1 MNNWTDQQLLQDY
14 AGSKSETA
22 FAELVRRH
30 VDFVYSAALRMVC
43 DSHLAQDVTQGV
55 FVALAQNA
63 RQLTEHPVLSGW
75 LHRTTRNLA
84 ANTVRSETRRRAREQ
99 EAAAMNQ
106 LQESDATWEIIAP
119 HLDEA
124 LGELT
129 EEDRDALLLRYFERK
144 SSREMADILGTSED
158 AAKKRVSRAV
168 ERLRE
173 IFSKRRVTIGAGGL
187 AVLISANAV
196 QSAPIGLAAI
206 ISTALAGTVVQ
217 TSTLVATT
225 KTIAMTTLQKSII
238 VGALAVAAGTGIYA
252 AHQNSKLGHEI
263 QTLRQ
268 QQASLTEQIQGLQ
281 QERDD
286 ATNRLAAL
294 LAENVQRESGS
305 NQSELLRLRGEVT
318 RLQND
323 ANDPASAAAK
333 ALVDKVK
340 RLRQRFEQTP
350 GAKIPEMQYLTDQ
363 DWLQAANGDLD
374 TELDYRRAMAVLRST
389 AENEFAA
396 MLQPALN
403 KYMAA
408 NNKQF
413 PTDLSQLQ
421 PYFASPVDP
430 AILQRWEITSPQTVP
445 NIGVSS
451 QGIVTETAPVDEVFD
466 SRTVIGADG
475 YGNTDFFEDG
485 EIQKLLTGVYKAY
498 ETANNGQNPA
508 NVSQL
513 LPYATTP
520 EQQVAVKK
528 AILRQS
534 PR

>member
-1 MNNWTDQQLLQDY
+1 MNSLTDQQLLRDY
-14 AGSKSETA
+14 ADRQSEAA

-30 VDFVYSAALRMVC
+30 IDLVYSAALRMVC

-75 LHRTTRNLA
+75 LHRTARNLA
-84 ANTVRSETRRRAREQ
+84 ANTVRSETRRRTREQ
-99 EAAAMNQ
+99 EAVAMN
-106 LQESDATWEIIAP
+106 LLNETENDWETISLYLDDALC

-124 LGELT
+124 
-129 EEDRDALLLRYFERK
+129 DRDALMLRYFEGK
-144 SSREMADILGTSED
+144 SAREMADILGLREE
-158 AAKKRVSRAV
+158 AAQKRVSRAV
-168 ERLRE
+168 ERLQE
-173 IFSKRRVTIGAGGL
+173 IFSKKRVAVGAGGL
-187 AVLISANAV
+187 AALISANAV
-196 QSAPIGLAAI
+196 QSAPVGLAA
-206 ISTALAGTVVQ
+206 SVTAAVALAGTTVQ
-217 TSTLVATT
+217 TSTIIAAT

-238 VGALAVAAGTGIYA
+238 VGALAMAAGTGIYA
-252 AHQNSKLGHEI
+252 AHQNSKLGREI

-268 QQASLTEQIQGLQ
+268 QQASLTGQFQGLQ

-294 LAENVQRESGS
+294 LAENAPPESGS
-305 NQSELLRLRGEVT
+305 NQLELLRLRGELT

-323 ANDPASAAAK
+323 ANDPTSAAAK
-333 ALVDKVK
+333 ELVDKVK

-350 GAKIPEMQYLTDQ
+350 GAKIPEMQYLTDH

-374 TELDYRRAMAVLRST
+374 TDLDYRRAMASLRST

-408 NNKQF
+408 NNGQF

-445 NIGVSS
+445 NIGVGS

-466 SRTVIGADG
+466 SRTIVGADG
-475 YGNTDFFEDG
+475 YGNTDYFEDG
-485 EIQKLLTGVYKAY
+485 EIQKLLTGVY
-498 ETANNGQNPA
+498 
-508 NVSQL
+508 
-513 LPYATTP
+513 
-520 EQQVAVKK
+520 
-528 AILRQS
+528 
-534 PR
+534 